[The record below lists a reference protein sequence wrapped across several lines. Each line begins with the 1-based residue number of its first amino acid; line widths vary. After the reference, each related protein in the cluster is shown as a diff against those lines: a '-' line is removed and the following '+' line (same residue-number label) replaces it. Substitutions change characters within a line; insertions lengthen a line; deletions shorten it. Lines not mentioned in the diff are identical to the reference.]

1 MSAQTNVEVTVSDM
15 GSLVF
20 VCGKMGAGK
29 STLSRQLAEAENC
42 ILISEDEWLA
52 ALYPDEINDFDA
64 YLSYSA
70 RLKPLLKKHVQEL
83 LCSGV
88 SVVMDFPA
96 NTVNQRL
103 WFRSIFTDS
112 GAAHKLIYLNHS
124 DALCLS
130 QLDKRRQSH
139 PERAMFDTEAMF
151 WHVSGYF
158 QPPTMAEG
166 FDLEVIES

>member
-1 MSAQTNVEVTVSDM
+1 MTQQNALGQLVSK
-15 GSLVF
+15 GTLIF
-20 VCGKMGAGK
+20 FCGKMGSGK
-29 STLSRQLAEAENC
+29 STLSRQLAEAENG
-42 ILISEDEWLA
+42 ILISEDAWLA
-52 ALYPDEINDFDA
+52 ALYPDEIKDFDT

-96 NTVNQRL
+96 NTINQRL
-103 WFRSIFTDS
+103 WFRSIFTDC
-112 GAAHKLIYLNHS
+112 AAHKLIYLNHS

-158 QPPTMAEG
+158 QPPTLDEG
-166 FDLEVIES
+166 FVLEVIES

>member
-1 MSAQTNVEVTVSDM
+1 MTEQNALGQEVSKGT
-15 GSLVF
+15 LIF
-20 VCGKMGAGK
+20 LCGKMGAGK
-29 STLSRQLAEAENC
+29 STLSRQLAEAENRV
-42 ILISEDEWLA
+42 LISEDEWLA
-52 ALYPDEINDFDA
+52 ALYADEINDFDT
-64 YLSYSA
+64 YLKYSA

-103 WFRSIFTDS
+103 WFRSIFTDC
-112 GAAHKLIYLNHS
+112 GAAHKLMHLNHS

-158 QPPTMAEG
+158 QPPTMDEG